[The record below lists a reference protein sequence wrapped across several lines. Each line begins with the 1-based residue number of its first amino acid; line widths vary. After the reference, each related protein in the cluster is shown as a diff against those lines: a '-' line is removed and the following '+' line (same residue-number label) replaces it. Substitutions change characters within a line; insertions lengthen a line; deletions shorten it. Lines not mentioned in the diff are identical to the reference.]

1 MTLEEIRQAIRDRK
15 HELQSELTRLDG
27 ALDALGGEASPASP
41 VSPAPWG
48 YKPDGT
54 PRRRPAPPP
63 EALAKSIATRRA
75 KAKKQRRD
83 AQPPR
88 EEVRLK
94 ILSSTKPTPAELKDR
109 KVAHVTEEPA

>member
-1 MTLEEIRQAIRDRK
+1 MTLEQIRQAIQDRK
-15 HELQSELTRLDG
+15 HELQSELTRLDR
-27 ALDALGGEASPASP
+27 ALDALGGEVSPAP
-41 VSPAPWG
+41 PAPWG
-48 YKPDGT
+48 YKTDGT
-54 PRRRPAPPP
+54 PRRRPGPGP

-94 ILSSTKPTPAELKDR
+94 ILSSTRPTPTELKDR